1 MSNVIQL
8 TKDTLLG
15 LYFLYTDE
23 FGERCLGNL
32 INFPTFCKSCD
43 LACEQCRTALSSFSG
58 NIKGVNRLPKS
69 LPVFVE
75 EPEQYLPKHMPEA
88 DVVLAIGIH
97 ADLLSALPH
106 VVEQTNAK
114 AVIVPIEDP
123 SWAPLGLK
131 NQVKE
136 ELDELNVES
145 AFPKPFCALEGGT
158 PVIDAFIEQ
167 FKVGKSK
174 LEVEIEHGRLKIV
187 RVLNSTPCGLTYY
200 VATRLRE
207 APLDLVWLEA
217 SKIEEEIRVDL
228 DAVQESQYISKNH
241 HSYPCTAS
249 MTIDPELEDTILHK
263 SGYLIRDAVR
273 EAIEAEAK
281 RQGKPVKELF

>member
-1 MSNVIQL
+1 MQESTERSVN
-8 TKDTLLG
+8 TPLG

-23 FGERCLGNL
+23 FGERVLGNL
-32 INFPTFCKSCD
+32 VNFPTFCKSCD
-43 LACEQCRTALSSFSG
+43 FACEHCRTALPSFAG
-58 NIKGVNRLPKS
+58 RINGVDRLPKS
-69 LPVFVE
+69 LPAFVE
-75 EPEQYLPKHMPEA
+75 EPEQYLPKHMPES
-88 DVVLAIGIH
+88 DVIFAIGIH
-97 ADLLSALPH
+97 PDLLSALPY

-123 SWAPLGLK
+123 TWAPLGLK

-136 ELDELNVES
+136 ELDILKIEN
-145 AFPKPFCALEGGT
+145 AFPKPFCDLKGGT
-158 PVIDAFIEQ
+158 PIIDAFIKQ
-167 FKVGKSK
+167 FKVGQSK
-174 LEVEIEHGRLKIV
+174 LEIEIEQGRLKIV
-187 RVLNSTPCGLTYY
+187 RVLSSTPCGLTYY

-249 MTIDPELEDTILHK
+249 MMMDPELEDTILHK
-263 SGYLIRDAVR
+263 SGYLIRDAIR
-273 EAIEAEAK
+273 DALETDAK
-281 RQGKPVKELF
+281 RQGKSIEELF